1 MVAECCSGRQD
12 VENLME
18 SALLQCGG
26 ATMTN
31 NRLSAFRR
39 WDVVGWILRWY
50 NLPSEIRRL
59 LTDLQLIPDYSQEIL
74 SGLELGLRRPG
85 NPTSEIPEIR
95 NLSFS

>member
-1 MVAECCSGRQD
+1 
-12 VENLME
+12 
-18 SALLQCGG
+18 
-26 ATMTN
+26 MTN

-85 NPTSEIPEIR
+85 NQPPRYPKSEIFPSVDQTDEV
-95 NLSFS
+95 SS